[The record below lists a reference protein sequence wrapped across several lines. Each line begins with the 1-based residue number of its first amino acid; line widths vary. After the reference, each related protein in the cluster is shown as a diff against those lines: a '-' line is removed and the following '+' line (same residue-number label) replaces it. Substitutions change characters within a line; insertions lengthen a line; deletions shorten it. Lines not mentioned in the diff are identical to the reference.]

1 MIAANS
7 TVAVAGAFSMAAGA
21 WVAGSFQGEMTR
33 LERDRLRFLGE
44 SADDVAP
51 ELAVL
56 RDAVL
61 VGVSYLLGPLVP
73 VLPVLLGAR
82 TIVGS
87 IIVGAIATVAVSA
100 ILSFL
105 SGMRMGRRLLINGAI
120 LAGAVLVTYAIG
132 LLAKSLFG
140 VAIA

>member
-1 MIAANS
+1 
-7 TVAVAGAFSMAAGA
+7 
-21 WVAGSFQGEMTR
+21 
-33 LERDRLRFLGE
+33 
-44 SADDVAP
+44 
-51 ELAVL
+51 
-56 RDAVL
+56 
-61 VGVSYLLGPLVP
+61 
-73 VLPVLLGAR
+73 
-82 TIVGS
+82 
-87 IIVGAIATVAVSA
+87 VAVSA